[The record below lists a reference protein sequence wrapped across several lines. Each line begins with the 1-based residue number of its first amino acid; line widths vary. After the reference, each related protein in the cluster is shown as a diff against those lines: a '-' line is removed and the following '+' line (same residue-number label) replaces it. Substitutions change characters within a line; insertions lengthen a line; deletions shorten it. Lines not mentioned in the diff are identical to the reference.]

1 MWQNLPVTEIRA
13 GHVVIIGSGLAGL
26 SAAVAAADAGVRVT
40 VLTPGRVGCDG
51 STHRVHALAPW
62 ILLTAPWVA
71 GDGPVRFLADLRLR
85 AEGLQRDALTE
96 VFAHSA
102 HEAAEDLCDTLALRR
117 LDGAP
122 VVPPGE
128 TVARGL
134 RCLPGRPG
142 PLLAPLVAECQR
154 RGVVIRSR
162 SLAVGLLAAE
172 ADRVAGV
179 LVWDR
184 ERAALAR
191 LDADAVVLACGGVGA
206 VFPRT
211 TSPRWCRGSGVAL
224 AGAAGAL
231 LHHPHLTQA
240 LPVTATPPLYF
251 PTTAALLGS
260 RIVLAGKPMPP
271 QVTLDAATQGIAAAL
286 RRGDRV
292 ALDPGNGVGV
302 ALLPDRVR
310 ESPTFVRDGR
320 VPLAIA
326 VHHAIGGVA
335 VDAWGR
341 ASLPGLYACGE
352 AAGGVQG
359 RRRMMGTGL
368 LEARIF
374 GKRAGHAAATD
385 AVRRRQEQDV
395 ESSARELCEVLPP
408 IPARSGDLEALLDSV
423 LGPLVCARPAAEV
436 SRAAAEI
443 AAWPVQT
450 ELGSEDGEWLA
461 ALRRHAALAILRSEL
476 DGDRGPEGAA
486 TGVGEGA

>member
-1 MWQNLPVTEIRA
+1 M
-13 GHVVIIGSGLAGL
+13 VIIGSGLAGL
-26 SAAVAAADAGVRVT
+26 SAAVAAADAGARVT

-71 GDGPVRFLADLRLR
+71 GDGPVRFLDELRQR
-85 AEGLQRDALTE
+85 AGGLQRDALTE
-96 VFAHSA
+96 VFAHAA
-102 HEAAEDLCDTLALRR
+102 HDAAVDLCDMLALRR
-117 LDGAP
+117 LDSGP
-122 VVPPGE
+122 VGLPGE

-142 PLLAPLVAECQR
+142 PLLAPLLAECQR
-154 RGVVIRSR
+154 RDVLIRSR
-162 SLAVGLLAAE
+162 SLAVGLLMAG
-172 ADRVAGV
+172 ADQVGGV
-179 LVWDR
+179 VLWDR
-184 ERAALAR
+184 DGAALVR

-224 AGAAGAL
+224 AEAAGAL

-260 RIVLAGKPMPP
+260 RIVLAGKPMP
-271 QVTLDAATQGIAAAL
+271 QQASLDAATLEIAAAL

-292 ALDPGNGVGV
+292 ALDPSNGVGV

-310 ESPTFVRDGR
+310 ESPTFVREGR
-320 VPLAIA
+320 VPLAVA
-326 VHHAIGGVA
+326 VHHGIGGVA
-335 VDAWGR
+335 IDAWGR

-385 AVRRRQEQDV
+385 FPGRRQGQDV
-395 ESSARELCEVLPP
+395 EASAREPREVLPP
-408 IPARSGDLEALLDSV
+408 IPARSTELEALLDKV
-423 LGPLVCARPAAEV
+423 LDPLVCARPAAEV
-436 SRAAAEI
+436 TRAAAEI

-450 ELGSEDGEWLA
+450 EMGGGDGVWLA
-461 ALRRHAALAILRSEL
+461 ALRRHAALAILRAEL
-476 DGDRGPEGAA
+476 TGDRAAAGAA
-486 TGVGEGA
+486 AGFGEGAR